1 MNTKTRKGLIIAVGI
16 LGGLILL
23 AALAFLALYLYVA
36 LSFGGYSPIYEGV
49 YVSKPSSADGGS
61 FVRLT
66 FTPIDKSA
74 FDLADGVNVVADVSK
89 KGRT

>member
-1 MNTKTRKGLIIAVGI
+1 MNTKERKGLIIAVGI

-36 LSFGGYSPIYEGV
+36 LSFGGYSPIDEGV
-49 YVSKPSSADGGS
+49 YASKPSSADGGS

-66 FTPIDKSA
+66 FA
-74 FDLADGVNVVADVSK
+74 GQE
-89 KGRT
+89 